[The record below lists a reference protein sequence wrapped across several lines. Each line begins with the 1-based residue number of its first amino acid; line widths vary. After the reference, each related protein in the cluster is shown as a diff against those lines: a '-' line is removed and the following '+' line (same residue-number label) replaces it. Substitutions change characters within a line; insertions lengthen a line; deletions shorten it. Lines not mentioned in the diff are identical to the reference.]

1 VRERTTGEVGPK
13 GEQSGRLRVKGH
25 SGQKDDLAT
34 KNTKGHEKGIG
45 TLAFAVRM
53 TRIQNQTSTSQLAAL
68 LLLIPPNSG
77 RPDFVCR
84 FIRRRSTELQ
94 NWAEMEFGVSTW
106 SRQSQ
111 TAAKEGSGILRDD
124 SIVIR
129 EEAFLQRMA
138 FCADLRS
145 WCSNASANDSN
156 SRAVIPSRLPTS
168 CHFET
173 AFSTS
178 RRISLERC
186 GVIRK

>member
-1 VRERTTGEVGPK
+1 MAWF
-13 GEQSGRLRVKGH
+13 SRVKKIIQFPCDADTIGH
-25 SGQKDDLAT
+25 RSGWLQFDLAT
-34 KNTKGHEKGIG
+34 KNTKGHEKGTG
-45 TLAFAVRM
+45 TQAFAVRIK
-53 TRIQNQTSTSQLAAL
+53 RIQNQTSTSQLATL

-77 RPDFVCR
+77 RPDFICR
-84 FIRRRSTELQ
+84 FMRRRSTELQ
-94 NWAEMEFGVSTW
+94 NWAEMEFGGSIW
-106 SRQSQ
+106 NRRSQ
-111 TAAKEGSGILRDD
+111 TAATGMLRDD

-129 EEAFLQRMA
+129 EEPVLQRMA

-178 RRISLERC
+178 RSISLDRG